1 MGDALVIIPTYNE
14 RENLP
19 RIVPAVLEQDARLDV
34 LVVDDASPDGTGKLA
49 DEMAAQESRLHVLHR
64 TGKMGL
70 GGAYLAGF
78 RYAIEHGYAL
88 AFEMDADFSHD
99 PRHVSEFL
107 DLIPDFDVVVGSRY
121 TRGVTVVNWPM
132 GRLLLSYLANKY
144 ARWVTGLPF
153 NDLTSGFK
161 CYRRPVLEMLDRAGI
176 HSNGYGFQI
185 ETTFHS
191 WHAGFRIAELPIV
204 FVDRNVGVSK
214 MNKRIIWEAVWMVWR
229 MRWWAITGR
238 VRRVAPAAAIGKSE
252 NQARAAP
259 DVSRP
264 ERLAEGHE

>member
-1 MGDALVIIPTYNE
+1 MADTLVIIPTYNE

-19 RIVPAVLEQDARLDV
+19 RLVPAILEQDARLGI
-34 LVVDDASPDGTGKLA
+34 LVVDDASPDGTGDLA
-49 DEMAAQESRLHVLHR
+49 DEMALQESRLHVLHR
-64 TGKMGL
+64 TGKLGL
-70 GGAYLAGF
+70 GSAYLAGF

-99 PRHVSEFL
+99 PRHLSEFL
-107 DLIPDFDVVVGSRY
+107 DLMGDFDVAVGSRY

-161 CYRRPVLEMLDRAGI
+161 CYRRAVLQVLDGSGI

-185 ETTFHS
+185 ETTFRS

-238 VRRVAPAAAIGKSE
+238 VRKVAASGATTVDSRTGEAA
-252 NQARAAP
+252 
-259 DVSRP
+259 DVRR
-264 ERLAEGHE
+264 ERLAGER